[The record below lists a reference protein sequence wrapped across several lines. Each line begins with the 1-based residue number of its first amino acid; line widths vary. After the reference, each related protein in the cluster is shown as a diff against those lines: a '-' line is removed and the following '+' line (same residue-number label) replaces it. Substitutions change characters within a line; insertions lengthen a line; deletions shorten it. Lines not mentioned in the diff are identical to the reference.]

1 MKTIDISKKKFSNLQ
16 PLVLSNKIVNTE
28 AVIYHF
34 RYSSDYDGV
43 LKKLYLSSGN
53 VFASKLYTIE
63 MLNYYRDILPESF
76 VIPDALVSVRGE
88 IVGFCMPKI
97 IGDNLSVLLSDDKVD
112 YKEQLFYLK
121 CVGEEI
127 EKLNNIRK
135 YSCLKDIYF
144 GDLQECNF
152 VVDRNLK
159 KLFAVDLDS
168 CKISGNVA
176 MASRYLNSKALLNST
191 INKYIINKDDSV
203 LAYIIPTIN
212 SDLYCY
218 NIMVLNYLYGDN
230 INNLNES
237 SFYDYLNYL
246 RYVGIDSNLLDS
258 FSKLM
263 KYKDNDNISCYLD
276 SLSSENICRAKGY
289 VYRKV
294 LGK

>member
-1 MKTIDISKKKFSNLQ
+1 MKTIDISKRKFSNLQ
-16 PLVLSNKIVNTE
+16 PLTLSNKIVNTE

-63 MLNYYRDILPESF
+63 MLNCYRNILPESF

-88 IVGFCMPKI
+88 IVGFCMPKVM
-97 IGDNLSVLLSDDKVD
+97 GDNLSVLLSDDNVD
-112 YKEQLFYLK
+112 YREQLFYLK

-135 YSCLKDIYF
+135 YSYLKDIYF

-152 VVDRNLK
+152 VVDRNSK

-176 MASRYLNSKALLNST
+176 MASRYLNPKALLDST
-191 INKYIINKDDSV
+191 INKYTINKDDNV
-203 LAYIIPTIN
+203 LAYIIPTSN

-230 INNLNES
+230 INNLSES
-237 SFYDYLNYL
+237 AFYDYLNYL
-246 RYVGIDSNLLDS
+246 RYIGIDYSLLDS
-258 FSKLM
+258 FSKLV

-276 SLSSENICRAKGY
+276 SLSRENICRAKGY
-289 VYRKV
+289 VYKRV

>member
-1 MKTIDISKKKFSNLQ
+1 MKTIDISKRKFSNLQ
-16 PLVLSNKIVNTE
+16 PLILSNKIVNTE

-63 MLNYYRDILPESF
+63 MLNYHRDILPESF

-88 IVGFCMPKI
+88 IVGFCMPKVM
-97 IGDNLSVLLSDDKVD
+97 GDNLSVLLSDDNVD
-112 YKEQLFYLK
+112 YREQLFYLK

-135 YSCLKDIYF
+135 YSYLKDIYF

-152 VVDRNLK
+152 VVDRNSK

-176 MASRYLNSKALLNST
+176 MASRYLNPKALLDST
-191 INKYIINKDDSV
+191 INKYTVNKDDNV
-203 LAYIIPTIN
+203 LAYIIPTSN

-230 INNLNES
+230 INNL
-237 SFYDYLNYL
+237 
-246 RYVGIDSNLLDS
+246 
-258 FSKLM
+258 
-263 KYKDNDNISCYLD
+263 
-276 SLSSENICRAKGY
+276 SE
-289 VYRKV
+289 
-294 LGK
+294 